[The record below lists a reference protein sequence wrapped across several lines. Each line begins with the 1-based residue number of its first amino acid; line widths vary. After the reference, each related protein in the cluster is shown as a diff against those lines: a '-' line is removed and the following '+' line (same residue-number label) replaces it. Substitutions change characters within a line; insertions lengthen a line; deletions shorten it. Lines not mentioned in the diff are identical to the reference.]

1 MGGDY
6 EIFQRQEWRSL
17 ERHYG
22 LAFAEQRSMD
32 PSLMYQAIQAGE
44 VGVISAYSTDGR
56 VASYGLVALEDDRG
70 AIPPYDAVI
79 LVSGRLAREQPRA
92 VAALRALAGKID
104 APRMQRM
111 NAAVDEGKA
120 SPAQVARRFLEEM
133 AR

>member
-1 MGGDY
+1 
-6 EIFQRQEWRSL
+6 
-17 ERHYG
+17 
-22 LAFAEQRSMD
+22 MD